1 MPGPGGDPVY
11 RRKNSPFSKD
21 ESTFIIFQFGK
32 LESLTAVRRAF
43 RTKFSPTN
51 PKAVPNLK
59 AFQRIEDRFVKSG
72 SIKPQASTGRIGY
85 SDEDV
90 QRVKTFFQD
99 NEKAVELLRLCYG
112 TIWKSCGR
120 V

>member
-1 MPGPGGDPVY
+1 MPWPEWDLVY

-43 RTKFSPTN
+43 RTIFYPTN

-59 AFQRIEDRFVKSG
+59 VFQRIVDRFVKSG
-72 SIKPQASTGRIGY
+72 SIKPLNAFS
-85 SDEDV
+85 
-90 QRVKTFFQD
+90 F
-99 NEKAVELLRLCYG
+99 
-112 TIWKSCGR
+112 
-120 V
+120 